1 MKLVGRYIFSTSLG
15 AFLALVSALTSVIW
29 ITQALRQI
37 DLLTIKGQTFW
48 LFLTL
53 TGLIIPSLITIIAP
67 FALFG
72 AIIYVLNK
80 LNGDSELIVM
90 SAAGISPARLL
101 VPFTILG
108 VLATLLVAS
117 MSVYAMPWSFRL
129 IQDIGTKVRA
139 DFLTRV
145 VREGQFSTLDQ
156 GFVFHYRER
165 GADGSL
171 LGIFMQDRRDP
182 QRITTYLAEAGQTLE
197 ANGQNYLVLEK
208 GSVQRQQGASKDAAI
223 VVFQRYA
230 IDLAQ
235 FGASNDAASYK
246 PRERSTEE
254 LMNLDL
260 VNLSNL
266 APGKDE
272 YLRRFPG
279 RFRAELHERFAGP
292 LYAIAASL
300 IAFAVLGQARTTRQG
315 RGLAIAAAVLLFSV
329 LRVAGISAA
338 TLFVT
343 SPSAIY
349 LVYGLPIAASLAS
362 LGTIFWSS
370 RAKYAPKTALPG
382 PALKAAA

>member
-1 MKLVGRYIFSTSLG
+1 MKLVGRYIFNTSLG
-15 AFLALVSALTSVIW
+15 AFAALLFALTSVIW
-29 ITQALRQI
+29 ITQALRQF
-37 DLLTIKGQTFW
+37 DLLTTKGQTFW

-67 FALFG
+67 VALFL
-72 AIIYVLNK
+72 AVIYTLNK

-90 SAAGISPARLL
+90 SAAGIAPGRLL
-101 VPFTILG
+101 SPFLLLG
-108 VLATLLVAS
+108 VLGTLLVGG

-165 GADGSL
+165 GGGGSL

-208 GSVQRQQGASKDAAI
+208 GSVQRQQSGSRDAAI

-235 FGASNDAASYK
+235 FGSSNDAASYK
-246 PRERSTEE
+246 PRERTTDE
-254 LMNLDL
+254 LLNIDLNNLP
-260 VNLSNL
+260 SG
-266 APGKDE
+266 GKDE

-292 LYAIAASL
+292 LYALAAAL
-300 IAFAVLGQARTTRQG
+300 IAFAALGQARTTRQG
-315 RGLAIAAAVLLFSV
+315 RSLAITAAVLTFAG
-329 LRVAGISAA
+329 LRVLGISAS
-338 TLFVT
+338 TLSV
-343 SPSAIY
+343 SNPSALI
-349 LVYGLPIAASLAS
+349 LVYALPILAS
-362 LGTIFWSS
+362 LVSLGVIFWPSL
-370 RAKYAPKTALPG
+370 AKFTPRPALPAPKRT
-382 PALKAAA
+382 AAA